1 MNTRLRSSTTRQG
14 AMPRLLLG
22 SVAVA
27 ATLLA
32 GLALL
37 AHWQA
42 AF

>member
-1 MNTRLRSSTTRQG
+1 
-14 AMPRLLLG
+14 MPRLLMG

-27 ATLLA
+27 VTLIA

-42 AF
+42 GF